1 MHWWVRYLE
10 GVVMDWRSL
19 EAGAGTTDPNGPE
32 DTRPGTQS
40 RFSSSSSR
48 RSHNYLG
55 LLLLLKQNSQS
66 YEPFFGRIGK
76 PFLSPGWGKRKSA
89 GCGKVRTDYMGTFFF
104 GVEWCR
110 QIFLTGAHPMY
121 RKVVGFRE
129 IYFVTSQSK
138 KA

>member
-1 MHWWVRYLE
+1 
-10 GVVMDWRSL
+10 MDWRSL

-55 LLLLLKQNSQS
+55 LFLFLKYPNHMCL
-66 YEPFFGRIGK
+66 FF
-76 PFLSPGWGKRKSA
+76 FLENWEAVSFSWVGQEKNLKEVEKLEQITWAP
-89 GCGKVRTDYMGTFFF
+89 FF

-110 QIFLTGAHPMY
+110 QIFLTGAHPTY
-121 RKVVGFRE
+121 RKVEGFRE
-129 IYFVTSQSK
+129 ICFVTSQSR

>member
-55 LLLLLKQNSQS
+55 LLLLLKQISQS
-66 YEPFFGRIGK
+66 YG
-76 PFLSPGWGKRKSA
+76 PFLVELGSR
-89 GCGKVRTDYMGTFFF
+89 FFHLGGARENLQ
-104 GVEWCR
+104 GVEKLE
-110 QIFLTGAHPMY
+110 QIIWAPSFLA
-121 RKVVGFRE
+121 
-129 IYFVTSQSK
+129 
-138 KA
+138 

>member
-1 MHWWVRYLE
+1 
-10 GVVMDWRSL
+10 MDWRSV

-66 YEPFFGRIGK
+66 SLFLVELGSRFFHLGGAREN
-76 PFLSPGWGKRKSA
+76 LQ
-89 GCGKVRTDYMGTFFF
+89 
-104 GVEWCR
+104 GVEKLE
-110 QIFLTGAHPMY
+110 QIIWAPSFLA
-121 RKVVGFRE
+121 
-129 IYFVTSQSK
+129 
-138 KA
+138 